1 MPKLNRIPDLLMNVA
16 LQPRRLA
23 KSLSQRMSGSASTVL
38 TLIALDGQWLKILHL
53 DGPARSRRLLK
64 AFALPVQGLSTEEI
78 DKKLREVCT
87 AEEFTPR
94 EVVVANPN
102 HLCTVRL
109 FSLPSVDPKE
119 IRDIVELQAEKHT
132 PYAKE
137 EILMDFKMIER
148 DRTGYSKV
156 LLVIAH
162 QDVINRPI
170 RLAQRFGWM
179 LERVGCELEGLVSWF
194 RGVKRQATSGP
205 IISMVLD
212 VDGNTTMLVILQRGQ
227 PQFQRSLDTGIEQ
240 LERDPAQANSRLLGE
255 LQRSLEALEGE
266 GVSGKVQEVLL
277 TGPIDRLGG
286 LKTHLEQGLGIPVAL
301 VSPWQGCEV
310 SDAVKESLSRLPDV
324 SFASLIGLARD
335 LGTIDLTPQATK
347 LGQALE
353 ERAKALVMLGMQ
365 FMGALLL
372 VCFLLMSRDHKAR
385 QQYRSLQQLYQ
396 AVSPEAMRME
406 QGLQQL
412 AFVDEQMRHRGELLR
427 AIDALVRVA
436 PPEIEWRSM
445 VFTTGEA
452 IVLHATSD
460 QLPKVYEFSAG
471 VTASPLFGEAEPRRV
486 TKRREGEKDV
496 TDFEMRCPLSGPEK
510 PEVQGS

>member
-1 MPKLNRIPDLLMNVA
+1 MPKLNRIQNALLNAA

-23 KSLSQRMSGSASTVL
+23 KSLSQHMAGSGASVL
-38 TLIALDGQWLKILHL
+38 TLITLDGQWLKLLHL
-53 DGPARSRRLLK
+53 EGPSRARRVLK
-64 AFALPVQGLSTEEI
+64 ALALPVQGLSPEEI
-78 DKKLREVCT
+78 DTKLREICT
-87 AEEFTPR
+87 TEEFAPR

-109 FSLPSVDPKE
+109 FSLPSTDPKE

-148 DRTGYSKV
+148 DRSGYSKV

-170 RLAQRFGWM
+170 RLAQRSGWV

-212 VDGNTTMLVILQRGQ
+212 VDGNTTMLVVLQRGQ

-240 LERDPAQANSRLLGE
+240 LERDPAQANGRLLGE
-255 LQRSLEALEGE
+255 VQRSLEALEGE
-266 GVSGKVQEVLL
+266 GISGKVQEVLL
-277 TGPIDRLGG
+277 TGSIDRLGG
-286 LKTHLEQGLGIPVAL
+286 LKTHLEQGLGLSIAL
-301 VSPWQGCEV
+301 VSPWQGCQV
-310 SDAVKESLSRLPDV
+310 SDAVQESLARLPDV
-324 SFASLIGLARD
+324 SFAGLVGLSQD

-353 ERAKALVMLGMQ
+353 ERAKALVLLGIQ

-372 VCFLLMSRDHKAR
+372 ACFLLMSREYKAR
-385 QQYRSLQQLYQ
+385 QYYRGLQHLYQ
-396 AVSPEAMRME
+396 AAAPEAVRME

-412 AFVDEQMRHRGELLR
+412 QFVEEQMRHRGELLR
-427 AIDALVRVA
+427 AMDALVKAA
-436 PPEIEWRSM
+436 PPEIEWRSV
-445 VFTTGEA
+445 VFTTGDA
-452 IVLHATSD
+452 VVLRATSD
-460 QLPKVYEFSAG
+460 ALPKVYEFSAG
-471 VTASPLFGEAEPRRV
+471 VTASPLFDEAEPRRV
-486 TKRREGEKDV
+486 TKRKDGEKDV
-496 TDFEMRCPLSGPEK
+496 TDFEMRCPLTGSKK
-510 PEVQGS
+510 PEEKG